1 MEPFMDTLRAARYP
15 FLPEAA
21 AFAEKE
27 SEGLEQLLSSPSYMD
42 ARKRG
47 LARVMGALENHEIPD
62 ATLIGTA
69 QDYNR
74 LMEVLSYPYAR
85 MLVSVIDDRL
95 LTKKYAL
102 AEAVRMN
109 TLLHQDRDSLSTV
122 AADLEVKAQNNP
134 DGTVS
139 IHFAD
144 FLRYSYILK
153 AVEWKLINMDV
164 RRGFVRL
171 ESTKFDRLLQNAL
184 QNRIEDELPLT
195 VPDRFKPFLQADI
208 DHISM
213 VLAETKRRLSPTG
226 GEAVKDGY
234 LPPCIR
240 AIIASAQAGMNLPHS
255 ARFALVSFLHALGM
269 NYDQIIGVFAQSPD
283 FDESVS
289 AYQIKHITGE
299 LNGTEGYTPPEC
311 GTMKTNG
318 ICFNP
323 DELCEHIHH
332 PLNYYRIRAR
342 EGKQRNAPPAQP
354 AELPKN

>member
-1 MEPFMDTLRAARYP
+1 
-15 FLPEAA
+15 
-21 AFAEKE
+21 
-27 SEGLEQLLSSPSYMD
+27 
-42 ARKRG
+42 
-47 LARVMGALENHEIPD
+47 MGALEHHEIPD
-62 ATLIGTA
+62 ASLIGTA
-69 QDYNR
+69 QEYNR

-85 MLVSVIDDRL
+85 MLVSVINDRL

-109 TLLHQDRDSLSTV
+109 TLLRQDRDSVPAVT
-122 AADLEVKAQNNP
+122 AELEVNALSNP
-134 DGTVS
+134 DGTVN

-144 FLRYSYILK
+144 FLRFSCILK

-164 RRGFVRL
+164 RNGYVRL
-171 ESTKFDRLLQNAL
+171 EGDKFDRLLQNAL
-184 QNRIEDELPLT
+184 QNRIEDELPRP
-195 VPDRFKPFLQADI
+195 VPEQFRPALQADT
-208 DHISM
+208 DHIGI
-213 VLAETKRRLSPTG
+213 VLAEAKRRLSPTG
-226 GEAVKDGY
+226 GEAVQDAY

-269 NYDQIIGVFAQSPD
+269 DYDQIVGVFAQSPD

-342 EGKQRNAPPAQP
+342 DGRSGSVPPASP
-354 AELPKN
+354 AELPKD